1 MILMY
6 KLERVRNTSFPDIA
20 AKFFFSFLGTFRQF
34 SIMLLEIYLVVVDYL
49 LQTGATP
56 LKWASQLGHKKIVA
70 LLLEH
75 STNVDMQ
82 DKVIAM
88 KQLLPLPHGTYYKPM
103 LEVVEGERG
112 REGTDKF

>member
-1 MILMY
+1 
-6 KLERVRNTSFPDIA
+6 
-20 AKFFFSFLGTFRQF
+20 
-34 SIMLLEIYLVVVDYL
+34 MLLEIYLVVVDYL

-70 LLLEH
+70 VLLEH

-88 KQLLPLPHGTYYKPM
+88 KQFCLYRIVRIISPCW
-103 LEVVEGERG
+103 RW
-112 REGTDKF
+112 